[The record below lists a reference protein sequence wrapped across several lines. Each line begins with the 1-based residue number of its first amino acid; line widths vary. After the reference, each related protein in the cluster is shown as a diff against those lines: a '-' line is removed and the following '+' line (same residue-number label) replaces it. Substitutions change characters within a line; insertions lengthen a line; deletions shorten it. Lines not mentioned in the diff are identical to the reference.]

1 MSTIA
6 EITGSYAA
14 NVGTTSVTTTWG
26 SGRTSGNTN
35 NLLLAFTHT
44 VFGSGAGGTQAIT
57 GWTAITPS
65 PNNMFSGASKAAVF
79 YKFAT
84 SGDTGSVT
92 FTPTLVTYTVSSASG
107 NGTTQTYITSGSG
120 TTQPFV
126 VGQLVTV
133 TGLTP
138 TGYNVSGASITAV
151 GGSSG
156 VWTFSVAGATSG
168 ASSGTGTATY
178 SAVSR
183 CSMALME
190 FSGVNLTTPFDQT
203 ATSVTSN
210 GAGVTTLTPLSS
222 STSHVNGGA
231 VGLVMVAANNTMGA
245 NCTYAISPYSLNN
258 VQHFYNA
265 TVSLGIGYVNFAD
278 TTVTEVS
285 TATVA
290 WTTSRPS
297 LAAYLVIRPSTYQQT
312 GQTIAG
318 TEVVADSTDP
328 ATTDSQT
335 GGTIAG
341 TEVIADSTAPTTTD
355 SQTGASITALAADT
369 NNGRTVLSQLV
380 ANTIAITADASGS
393 QTSSTSPTG
402 ALASTSNAS
411 GSQTSSTSVIGSV
424 SLVGAFS
431 GQATG
436 TVTATAA
443 TLLSTIELGHP
454 TATYTQIDRKPGS
467 VRGRAVPMGSVA
479 GSITSASAICR
490 AKWSTVMSDW
500 EVKA

>member
-65 PNNMFSGASKAAVF
+65 PNNMFSGTSKAAVF

-92 FTPTLVTYTVSSASG
+92 FTPTLITYTVSSASG
-107 NGTTQTYITSGSG
+107 NGTTQTYTTSGSG
-120 TTQPFV
+120 TTQPFT

-156 VWTFSVAGATSG
+156 VWTFSVAAATSG

-178 SAVSR
+178 SAVNR

-210 GAGVTTLTPLSS
+210 GTGVTSLQPLSS

-231 VGLVMVAANNTMGA
+231 VGLVMAAANNTMGA
-245 NCTYAISPYSLNN
+245 NCIYAISPYLLTS

-265 TVSLGIGYVNFAD
+265 TVSLGIGYVNFDD

-285 TATVA
+285 TASVQ

-297 LAAYLVIRPSTYQQT
+297 LAIYLVLRPSTYTQT

-318 TEVVADSTDP
+318 TEVV
-328 ATTDSQT
+328 
-335 GGTIAG
+335 
-341 TEVIADSTAPTTTD
+341 ADSTAPTTTD

-380 ANTIAITADASGS
+380 ANTVVITADASGS

-402 ALASTSNAS
+402 ALASTGNAS
-411 GSQTSSTSVIGSV
+411 GSQTSSTSVIGAV
-424 SLVGAFS
+424 RLVGAFS
-431 GQATG
+431 GRATG

-454 TATYTQIDRKPGS
+454 TATYTQTDRKPGS